1 MADKIIPDDL
11 RNKPSDQKTNDYFLV
26 TVNDLNPAENYN
38 FQFRWVYE
46 DSTTSEWSSTF
57 STFTV
62 AEGTPNT
69 PRFTSGD
76 LVGGNG
82 FVKLTWTGLNSLG
95 TPMSGL
101 KQVNIWIKGG
111 TYGNEFVNS
120 GQFFTAPGTKTIT
133 LPIGEYFFK
142 LQAETV
148 LGSLSLYSAIQ
159 SVRSFKRPPAVSGIS
174 GTWVKDDGITKTD
187 TLKVSFTYDTTFS
200 DSTFSALNAD
210 YFLIRLTN
218 TSNGE
223 SPPPFI
229 AAINKASSIQTWP
242 FSSSQNKASFGLFAS
257 QFTISITVVDSFGN
271 YSDVV
276 SQTSLVYGSPLDTP
290 IITLTKGIL
299 SYSVYW
305 NSQDGKPL
313 DQIYIEEVQSNSLTD
328 PSTGYE
334 QVAQGIQNPII
345 VQTLNT
351 NKRWVRAKFY
361 DSNGIPTNYSIAH
374 HVTPDAA
381 VTADTEGP
389 PNVASV
395 TSSGGLD
402 TSGTIG
408 FNGFANVSW
417 ASVTT
422 GGIRGYRIRYKATT
436 SLSYSYAD
444 SPGTG
449 TSYRLTGLGAGLTY
463 EIAVATYDEF
473 NNTSSNYVSG
483 SNVVVGGKPYIADTV
498 DVTGYFS
505 AKANANDLESTAF
518 KFGYGVD
525 TGKRGIVLTPNNYWY
540 IDSNQSASLKVG
552 GSTTN
557 FIEWNGSSFIIDG
570 DLRAKKGSFSGNINM
585 ASGASIYSGTIGNNT
600 VTATGDTGGSL
611 VSAGYIINSGGIT
624 FSNGLTGDALR
635 QTTIEASTGLFTTNS
650 ANIGGWDVNKTT
662 ISKNGIT
669 LNSSGTIIANK
680 NAYYVG
686 IKAQVSS
693 ADDIVLWAGQSA
705 TGGSVESG
713 ANFRV
718 TAGGNLYATGAAIS
732 GALVIESGTTFDEIA
747 LAILTADTAAQVAA
761 DASTL
766 AGDALPKT
774 DFSAAEVIKK
784 VNSTKGSSVST
795 YIIGG
800 AIATGTLIS
809 TGYSGPATV
818 GSYFS
823 TNGTAFSLDNG
834 AISSKKFYITSSG
847 DAFFQGTITGTT
859 IDATN
864 TISAGIEIIGPV
876 IKTSTT
882 AATNG
887 VVIDSTGIFGYNSG
901 VELFKLTAGTLTT
914 QSAVIGPLTIANGAI
929 TSTQFSIAANGN
941 ATFRGAVEGGTL
953 TTTPVNG
960 DKVIIKEN
968 DIQFYSNGATY
979 GSLKISD
986 NSLTL
991 SVGLGEGR
999 VSFTK
1004 DGDTNL
1010 WSGAQGR
1017 VSLNSANSIMTSPNQ
1032 SNGIRVLNTY
1042 AKVDMASSDA
1052 IPSLRNISFT
1062 QTSTQPSGGNIGD
1075 VVLVFA

>member
-1 MADKIIPDDL
+1 
-11 RNKPSDQKTNDYFLV
+11 
-26 TVNDLNPAENYN
+26 
-38 FQFRWVYE
+38 
-46 DSTTSEWSSTF
+46 
-57 STFTV
+57 
-62 AEGTPNT
+62 
-69 PRFTSGD
+69 
-76 LVGGNG
+76 
-82 FVKLTWTGLNSLG
+82 
-95 TPMSGL
+95 
-101 KQVNIWIKGG
+101 
-111 TYGNEFVNS
+111 
-120 GQFFTAPGTKTIT
+120 
-133 LPIGEYFFK
+133 
-142 LQAETV
+142 
-148 LGSLSLYSAIQ
+148 
-159 SVRSFKRPPAVSGIS
+159 
-174 GTWVKDDGITKTD
+174 VKDDGTTKTD

-200 DSTFSALNAD
+200 DSTFSALSAD
-210 YFLIRLTN
+210 YFLIQLTD
-218 TSNGE
+218 TSNGK
-223 SPPPFI
+223 SLPPFI
-229 AAINKASSIQTWP
+229 AAINKASPTQTWP

-271 YSDVV
+271 YSDAV

-313 DQIYIEEVQSNSLTD
+313 DQIYIEEVQSNSLTA

-334 QVAQGIQNPII
+334 QVAQGAQNPII
-345 VQTLNT
+345 VQALNT

-361 DSNGIPTNYSIAH
+361 DSNGIPTDYSIAH

-389 PNVASV
+389 PDVASV

-408 FNGFANVSW
+408 FNGFANISW

-436 SLSYSYAD
+436 SSSYSYAD
-444 SPGTG
+444 SPGTASPAG
-449 TSYRLTGLGAGLTY
+449 TTITYRLTGLGAGLTY

-483 SNVVVGGKPYIADTV
+483 SNVIVGETPYIADTV

-552 GSTTN
+552 GATTN
-557 FIEWNGSSFIIDG
+557 FIQWNGSSFIIDG

-635 QTTIEASTGLFTTNS
+635 QTTIEASTGLFTTNA

-662 ISKNGIT
+662 ISKNGIS
-669 LNSSGTIIANK
+669 LNSSGTIIANR

-693 ADDIVLWAGQSA
+693 TDDIVLWAGQSA

-718 TAGGNLYATGAAIS
+718 TAGGNLYATGAVIS

-747 LAILTADTAAQVAA
+747 IAKLKAIEAKALADTALQPGDLAA
-761 DASTL
+761 SDVIL
-766 AGDALPKT
+766 A
-774 DFSAAEVIKK
+774 
-784 VNSTKGSSVST
+784 VNSVVGSTTST
-795 YIIGG
+795 AIVGG
-800 AIATGTLIS
+800 AIATGTLVAGTYIGPTAGSDYS
-809 TGYSGPATV
+809 TRGV
-818 GSYFS
+818 
-823 TNGTAFSLDNG
+823 NISLDTG
-834 AISSKKFYITSSG
+834 GISAPGFYITPGTGASANFKGNIKASNI
-847 DAFFQGTITGTT
+847 DAESRITGAEIVGAVFKTSAT
-859 IDATN
+859 VNKTDRPASGVYIDDTGIYGYGTN
-864 TISAGIEIIGPV
+864 VSAGQ
-876 IKTSTT
+876 
-882 AATNG
+882 
-887 VVIDSTGIFGYNSG
+887 
-901 VELFKLTAGTLTT
+901 ELFSLTAGMLTT
-914 QSAVIGPLTIANGAI
+914 KSAVIGPLTLANGAI

-941 ATFRGAVEGGTL
+941 ATFKGAVEGGTL